1 MKGSTYL
8 GNATLYP
15 IQNSSQE
22 DMTLGKRNFVNVD
35 EIKNFNKILDQDASR
50 GSARECSQ
58 AIVSGLFRKI
68 VITRDWIA

>member
-15 IQNSSQE
+15 IQNTLPA

-35 EIKNFNKILDQDASR
+35 EIKNFNKILDQNASR
-50 GSARECSQ
+50 GFARECSQ
-58 AIVSGLFRKI
+58 QVFPGHSEWSFPLK
-68 VITRDWIA
+68 

>member
-35 EIKNFNKILDQDASR
+35 EIKNFNKILDQNASH
-50 GSARECSQ
+50 SFARECSQ
-58 AIVSGLFRKI
+58 QVFPGHSEWSIP
-68 VITRDWIA
+68 

>member
-35 EIKNFNKILDQDASR
+35 EIKNFNKILDQNASR

-58 AIVSGLFRKI
+58 HVFPGHSEWSFP
-68 VITRDWIA
+68 

>member
-22 DMTLGKRNFVNVD
+22 DMTLGKKNVD
-35 EIKNFNKILDQDASR
+35 EIKNFNKILDQNASR
-50 GSARECSQ
+50 GFA
-58 AIVSGLFRKI
+58 
-68 VITRDWIA
+68 